1 MILLVHVHL
10 ENPVMK
16 FSGMAA
22 AFCRQVVGKRLI
34 LTHFSQRYCGEGHEL
49 GEGEESVKKL
59 VLEAE
64 EALDGTSITVEAA
77 DDFKTFKIP
86 AKKS

>member
-1 MILLVHVHL
+1 
-10 ENPVMK
+10 MK
-16 FSGMAA
+16 FLGMAA
-22 AFCRQVVGKRLI
+22 AFCRQVGGKRLI
-34 LTHFSQRYCGEGHEL
+34 LTHFSQRYRGEGHEL

-64 EALDGTSITVEAA
+64 EALNGTGITVEAA

>member
-1 MILLVHVHL
+1 MCIS
-10 ENPVMK
+10 M

-22 AFCRQVVGKRLI
+22 AFCRQVGGNHLI
-34 LTHFSQRYCGEGHEL
+34 LTHFSQRYRGEGHEL

-64 EALDGTSITVEAA
+64 EALNGTGITVEAA